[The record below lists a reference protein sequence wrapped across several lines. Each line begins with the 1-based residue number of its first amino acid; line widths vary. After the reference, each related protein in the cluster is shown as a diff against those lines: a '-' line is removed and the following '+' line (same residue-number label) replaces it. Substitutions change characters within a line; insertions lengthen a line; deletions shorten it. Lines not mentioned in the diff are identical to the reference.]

1 MSLSI
6 QNLSVGYRQQTILS
20 GIHLTAAEG
29 ELVALIGRNGTGKS
43 TLMRTLA
50 RLQPR
55 LDGVVLLSGKPTQHF
70 SKTEW
75 AEQLSIVS
83 TDAVGASYLTVR
95 QLVAFGRFPYTN
107 WLGKLT
113 VQDLLKVDEAL
124 QLVGIAHLAH
134 KNLHETSDGERQ
146 RAMIARTLAQDTG
159 IILLDE
165 PTAFLDMPNKYELV
179 WLLHRL
185 TRERRKTIVF
195 STHDLNIAM
204 QGADKLWLIAENN
217 ICEGA
222 PEDLA
227 LNGQFNSI
235 FAGSNLNFDDTNG
248 EFLIRYHQ
256 TTPIALAGE
265 GKTAF
270 WTRKA
275 LERNGYVVKSGDTS
289 QNEPLSVS
297 VSSDDPIRWTLT
309 KNGQTTNFDSILK
322 MMDEL

>member
-6 QNLSVGYRQQTILS
+6 NNLSIGYRKQAILS
-20 GIHLTAAEG
+20 GIHLAAAEG

-43 TLMRTLA
+43 TLMRTIA
-50 RLQPR
+50 RLQSC
-55 LDGVVLLSGKPTQHF
+55 LGGEVTLSGKPTQDF

-75 AEQLSIVS
+75 AEQMSIVS
-83 TDAVGASYLTVR
+83 TDAVGASHLTVR

-113 VQDLLKVDEAL
+113 AQDLYQVDEAM
-124 QLVGIAHLAH
+124 QLVDIAHLAH

-185 TRERRKTIVF
+185 TREKRKTIIF

-204 QGADKLWLIAENN
+204 QGADKLWLIADNR

-235 FAGSNLNFDDTNG
+235 FEGSNLNFDDANG
-248 EFLIRYHQ
+248 EFLIRRRP
-256 TTPIALAGE
+256 TTPIILTGQ
-265 GKTAF
+265 GKYAF

-275 LERNGYVVKSGDTS
+275 LERNGYLVTPSNSPK
-289 QNEPLSVS
+289 NEPLAVN
-297 VSSDDPIRWTLT
+297 VSSDSPVQWELT
-309 KNGQTTNFDSILK
+309 KNGQTTCVHSIS
-322 MMDEL
+322 ELMSKI

>member
-1 MSLSI
+1 M
-6 QNLSVGYRQQTILS
+6 SVGYRQQALLS
-20 GIHLTAAEG
+20 GIRLAAAEG

-55 LDGVVLLSGKPTQHF
+55 IAGEVLLSGKPTQDF

-83 TDAVGASYLTVR
+83 TDAVGVSHLTVR

-113 VQDLLKVDEAL
+113 AQDLSKVDEAM

-185 TRERRKTIVF
+185 TREKRKTIIF

-204 QGADKLWLIAENN
+204 QGADKLWLIADNR

-227 LNGQFNSI
+227 LNGQFNGI
-235 FAGSNLNFDDTNG
+235 FEGSNLNFNDTNG
-248 EFLIRYHQ
+248 EFLIRHRQ
-256 TTPIALAGE
+256 TTPIFLAGK
-265 GKTAF
+265 GKSAF
-270 WTRKA
+270 WTQKA
-275 LERNGYVVKSGDTS
+275 LERNGYWVKPSDS
-289 QNEPLSVS
+289 PQNEPLSVV
-297 VSSDDPIRWTLT
+297 VSSDGLTIRWTLT
-309 KNGQTTNFDSILK
+309 KNGQTTSFDSILK
-322 MMDEL
+322 MMEKMREGLF